1 MRRQRGTT
9 LIEMV
14 ISIVIISIT
23 VTSIMMVI
31 FQTTS
36 NSANPMIRTQAIAIA
51 EAYMEEIIVQ
61 PLTDPAGGDTGSAE
75 AGETRA
81 SYDDVTDYHNLS
93 DVTGAVDQS
102 GNSIAGLEGYNVF
115 VNVTSSTLNSR
126 PAQRIHINV
135 THDGDPGFAF
145 PLVAYRLN

>member
-14 ISIVIISIT
+14 ISIVIISVT

-36 NSANPMIRTQAIAIA
+36 NSANPLIRTQAIAIA

-61 PLTDPAGGDTGSAE
+61 PLTDPAGGDNGAAE

-81 SYDDVTDYHNLS
+81 SFDDVTDYHNLS
-93 DVTGAVDQS
+93 DLAGAVDQA
-102 GNSIAGLEGYNVF
+102 GNSIAGLEGYNVS
-115 VNVTSSTLNSR
+115 VDVTNSTLNSR
-126 PAQRIHINV
+126 PAKRIRVNV
-135 THDGDPGFAF
+135 TYDGDPAFAF